1 MICSFSMLN
10 FFMPTW
16 VNLFFHRTRLYMSP
30 IGSLHLQ
37 DKLLR
42 TYDYC
47 NKLCTRYYIHF
58 SIADQFCRAHD
69 PLQNLVFVHHLF
81 VMKLNMWTLFW
92 TLVVFNLREIAT
104 QQISGY
110 GPVDV
115 AELNP
120 LTLSW
125 NQVNSQKFKLNHNF
139 FECGQNSY
147 EFVTWPQ
154 LPYIDIFCW
163 YLVYLYGPDH
173 LLILFKMA
181 FTRYHW
187 NVSIHYGLN
196 CIPKLRFLKFFYD
209 NFDYRS
215 MN

>member
-1 MICSFSMLN
+1 
-10 FFMPTW
+10 
-16 VNLFFHRTRLYMSP
+16 MSP

-139 FECGQNSY
+139 F
-147 EFVTWPQ
+147 FVWTKFIRICD
-154 LPYIDIFCW
+154 LTTITIYRYFL
-163 YLVYLYGPDH
+163 LVSSVF
-173 LLILFKMA
+173 IWA
-181 FTRYHW
+181 
-187 NVSIHYGLN
+187 
-196 CIPKLRFLKFFYD
+196 
-209 NFDYRS
+209 RS
-215 MN
+215 SAHII